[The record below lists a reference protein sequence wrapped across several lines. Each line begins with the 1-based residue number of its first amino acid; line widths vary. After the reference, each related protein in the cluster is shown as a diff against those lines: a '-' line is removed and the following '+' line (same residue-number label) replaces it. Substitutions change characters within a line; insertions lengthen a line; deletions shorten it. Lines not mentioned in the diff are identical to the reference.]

1 MLFHRFGAAVT
12 AAALAGCVFL
22 GACTAEHVSSTA
34 DRGNNDPLESVNRQ
48 IWDFD
53 LALKDYLL
61 TPLAQGYR
69 SATPQFFQT
78 AVTNALRNLRS
89 PAILANDLFEG
100 NMKRAGQ
107 TLARIW
113 LNTLA
118 GAGGLVDVATDQG
131 LPFHDADF
139 GATLGAWG
147 VPAGPYLVLPL
158 LGPSGPRDSIGVAV
172 DTYLDPFNVKTRASG
187 NDNAGYIREGIQVIE
202 TEARTLDDFNELR
215 KSSLDFYAA
224 IRSLYQQKRAAD
236 IATAKNPEAPALPSV
251 PYDEVEPSSP
261 VPTNPPAAAGP
272 AKAK

>member
-1 MLFHRFGAAVT
+1 MLPHRFRSVSTAAVLLGT
-12 AAALAGCVFL
+12 MLLSACAGD
-22 GACTAEHVSSTA
+22 SS
-34 DRGNNDPLESVNRQ
+34 NNDPYESVNRK
-48 IWDFD
+48 IWDVD
-53 LALKDYLL
+53 LALNDYLL
-61 TPLAQGYR
+61 TPIAKGYR
-69 SATPQFFQT
+69 TVTPEFAQT
-78 AVTNALRNLRS
+78 AITNALRNLKG
-89 PAILANDLFEG
+89 PAILANDLLEG
-100 NMKRAGQ
+100 NTKRAGQ
-107 TLARIW
+107 TMTRIV
-113 LNTLA
+113 LNTTV
-118 GAGGLVDVATDQG
+118 GIGGLIDVAATQN
-131 LPFHDADF
+131 LPYHEADF

-147 VPAGPYLVLPL
+147 IPAGPYLVLPL

-272 AKAK
+272 AKAQ